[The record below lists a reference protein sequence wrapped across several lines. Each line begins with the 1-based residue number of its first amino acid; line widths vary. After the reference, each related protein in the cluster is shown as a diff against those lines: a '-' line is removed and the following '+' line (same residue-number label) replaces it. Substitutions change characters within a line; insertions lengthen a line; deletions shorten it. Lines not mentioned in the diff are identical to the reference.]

1 LHEERIMKVLLA
13 VDGSEFTKRMLS
25 HIAAHGELLGPGHDY
40 TVLTVVAPI
49 PPHAARFLER
59 ATLDSYYEEQA
70 EHVLRPIAAFAEQ
83 NGWKANVAQVQGNPA
98 EAIADYAA
106 THKPDLIVMGSHGHS
121 ALGNMV
127 LGSVASGVLARCKAP
142 VLLVR

>member
-1 LHEERIMKVLLA
+1 MKVLLA

-25 HIAAHGELLGPGHDY
+25 HIAAHDELLGPGHDY

-49 PPHAARFLER
+49 PPHAARFLGR
-59 ATLDSYYEEQA
+59 DTLDSYYKEQA
-70 EHVLRPIAAFAEQ
+70 EHVLRPIAAFADQ
-83 NGWKANVAQVQGNPA
+83 NGWKANLTQVHGYPA
-98 EAIADYAA
+98 EAIAEFAA

-142 VLLVR
+142 VLLIR

>member
-25 HIAAHGELLGPGHDY
+25 HIAAHDELLGRGHDY

-49 PPHAARFLER
+49 PPHAASFLDR
-59 ATLDSYYEEQA
+59 ATLDSYYKEQA
-70 EHVLRPIAAFAEQ
+70 QLVLRPIAAFADQ
-83 NGWKANVAQVQGNPA
+83 NGWKANLTQVQGHPA
-98 EAIADYAA
+98 EAIAEFAA
-106 THKPDLIVMGSHGHS
+106 TLKPDLILMGSHGHS

-142 VLLVR
+142 VLLIR